1 MKKKNKPKPL
11 PQPAPPDLSK
21 EQTVKE
27 RRTDILC
34 WAVLFILGT
43 ILYGHTLDAPWYH
56 DDLPNI
62 VNNPN
67 IRDLSTALTKF
78 FRSRGPAYFSFAVN
92 YELSGYSLPAFHITN
107 ICIHILTSGLVFLVA
122 KRVFPNQHHYAALVA
137 LIFLVHPLQTQ
148 AVTYIVQ
155 RMASLATLFGFLCI
169 YLYCRAR
176 EQLNSGVKW
185 SNIRH
190 LNYWSLALVS
200 CYLAVKTKENL
211 AVLPL
216 LMLLFDYFYL
226 SRAKRLTRSL
236 KAEAV
241 YIVPFFLSPL
251 SVALNRLI
259 SPLIKGESLQSI
271 ASVQEA
277 GITPLQYLVTEFQVL
292 WIYLK
297 LLIVPYPQ
305 IFDYV
310 YPVTKTLLTVQNV
323 MAFAGLVTLILTAFL
338 VRNRYSHLCF
348 GICWFFLG
356 LAVESTLLPLDPV
369 FEHRLYLSMFGFAVF
384 IIGMGHYFLPK
395 KAVIPLT
402 LCCLLIW
409 GGLTWRRNQMWN
421 NDLVL
426 YLDNAKYVTPDDG
439 FSIAL
444 SKTFITRELFPEAI
458 EVLTK
463 AVEAGA
469 EKAGVYSNLAFA
481 YRRNNQPNESI
492 EVIKTALK
500 RGIKGRDFKIEL
512 ARSYYKL
519 KEYDKAIKFFR
530 SALKDGRRRDLIVK
544 ELGLT
549 LAETGQFIDAEPYLQ
564 ATFKLHPESVTLRIY
579 IAQAKIK
586 QGEMDTAEI
595 LIREVVDKNPYN
607 TSGWFVLGLLGL
619 ESRNEMIL
627 NEALEQLYRLDK
639 IQAQKLK
646 MLISAQRS

>member
-92 YELSGYSLPAFHITN
+92 YELSGLSLPAFHITN
-107 ICIHILTSGLVFLVA
+107 ILIHILTSGLVYLVA
-122 KRVFPNQHHYAALVA
+122 KRVFPKQHLYAALIAMV
-137 LIFLVHPLQTQ
+137 FLVHPLQTQ

-155 RMASLATLFGFLCI
+155 RMASLAALFGFLCL

-176 EQLNSGVKW
+176 EQLDRGVKW

-190 LNYWSLALVS
+190 LSYWSLALVS

-211 AVLPL
+211 AVLPVL
-216 LMLLFDYFYL
+216 ILLFDYFYL
-226 SRAKRLTRSL
+226 PRAKNLTRSL

-241 YIVPFFLSPL
+241 YIVPFFLPPL

-259 SPLIKGESLQSI
+259 SPLSKGVSLQSI

-277 GITPLQYLVTEFQVL
+277 GITPIQYLVTEFNVL

-297 LLIVPYPQ
+297 LLFVPYPQ

-323 MAFAGLVTLILTAFL
+323 IAFAGLSALLLTAFL
-338 VRNRYSHLCF
+338 IRNRYPHLCF

-356 LAVESTLLPLDPV
+356 LAVESTLIPLDPV

-384 IIGMGHYFLPK
+384 LIGAGHYFLPVRV
-395 KAVIPLT
+395 VIPLT
-402 LCCLLIW
+402 LCCLIIW
-409 GGLTWRRNQMWN
+409 SGLTWRRNQMWN
-421 NDLVL
+421 DDLVL

-444 SKTFITRELFPEAI
+444 SKCFITRNIYPESI
-458 EVLTK
+458 EILTK
-463 AVEAGA
+463 SVEAGSV
-469 EKAGVYSNLAFA
+469 KPGVYANLAIA
-481 YRRNNQPNESI
+481 YRRNNQPNEAI
-492 EVIKTALK
+492 DVIKTALK
-500 RGIKGRDFKIEL
+500 RDVKGKYFKISL

-519 KEYDKAIKFFR
+519 NQYEKAVKFFR
-530 SALKDGRRRDLIVK
+530 SALKDGHMQELIVK

-549 LAETGQFIDAEPYLQ
+549 LAKMGHFVEAEPYLQ
-564 ATFKLHPESVTLRIY
+564 LTLKKHPDSVTLRIN
-579 IAQAKIK
+579 IAQARIK
-586 QGEMDTAEI
+586 KGDMVTAEK
-595 LIREVVDKNPYN
+595 LIREVVDKNPNN
-607 TSGWFVLGLLGL
+607 TAGWFVLGVIGL
-619 ESRNEMIL
+619 ESSNEKIL
-627 NEALEQLYRLDK
+627 NEAMDRLSQLDK
-639 IQAQKLK
+639 KQTQKLSE
-646 MLISAQRS
+646 LILAR